1 LRRFLPI
8 AYQEMALPAL
18 IDRAIGFAARA
29 HEGQHRKAGDIPY
42 IAHPVAVAM
51 MLQEMGCEPTVVAA
65 GLLHD
70 VVEDCNVTLVEL
82 RAAFGDEVADIV
94 AYLTEPPRTMRWE
107 QRKEKMIHSLRQAPL
122 PVKLVAAAD
131 KYHNL
136 QHTLQNQQKRG
147 TAVWKR
153 FGRGPEQQ
161 AWYYRQ
167 VTASI
172 LTDVS
177 EPDQYPIFALLA
189 AIVEEL
195 FAGVES
201 QPPRV

>member
-1 LRRFLPI
+1 
-8 AYQEMALPAL
+8 MALSSL
-18 IDRAIGFAARA
+18 VDRAIGFAARA
-29 HEGQHRKAGDIPY
+29 HEGQYRKAGDVPY

-70 VVEDCNVTLVEL
+70 IVEDCNVTLAEL
-82 RAAFGDEVADIV
+82 RATFGDEVADIV
-94 AYLTEPPRTMRWE
+94 ACLTEPPRTMRWE
-107 QRKEKMIHSLRQAPL
+107 QRKEKMIESLRQAPL
-122 PVKLVAAAD
+122 AVKLVAAAD

-147 TAVWKR
+147 TAVWDR
-153 FGRGPEQQ
+153 FGRGQEQQ

-172 LTDVS
+172 LANVS
-177 EPDQYPIFALLA
+177 EPDRYPIFALLA
-189 AIVEEL
+189 GIVQEL
-195 FAGVES
+195 FVGVAS
-201 QPPRV
+201 QPPPGQQK